1 MLKNDRLKLL
11 SNSFENMVKQ
21 GKEGSFLVFST
32 TEKFVQFAYDP
43 DEDWLI
49 CDIPMA
55 SLTPEERKR
64 LETLEEFEKNSGAT
78 EVETNEFVAYQH
90 GLNGNEIDKAIELV
104 ERIFSKVFLLPDTY
118 DVDVEITLGF

>member
-1 MLKNDRLKLL
+1 MLQNDRLKIF
-11 SNSFENMVKQ
+11 SNSFEKLVKQ
-21 GKEGSFLVFST
+21 GKEGSILVFST
-32 TEKFVQFAYDP
+32 TGKFVQFAYDP

-49 CDIPMA
+49 CDMPIA

-64 LETLEEFEKNSGAT
+64 LEALEEFEKDSGAT

-90 GLNGNEIDKAIELV
+90 VLNGNEIDKAIKLV
-104 ERIFSKVFLLPDTY
+104 ERVFSKVFLLPDTY